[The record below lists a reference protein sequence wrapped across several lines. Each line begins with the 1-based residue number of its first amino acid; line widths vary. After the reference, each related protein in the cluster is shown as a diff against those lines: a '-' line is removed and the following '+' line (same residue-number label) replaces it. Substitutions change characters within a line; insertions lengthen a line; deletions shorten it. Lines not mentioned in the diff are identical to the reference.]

1 MTAAGNAD
9 AATDM
14 GKWTARHYET
24 FEEARKAACEI
35 RSNSSVELVVRVNKS
50 PYGGFRLSVL
60 PADVYADLLVDGI
73 LPRSMRRS
81 YGQSPVWYP

>member
-1 MTAAGNAD
+1 MAAAGNAD

-24 FEEARKAACEI
+24 YEEACEAACEI
-35 RSNSSVELVVRVNKS
+35 RSSSSVELVVRVNKS

-73 LPRSMRRS
+73 LPRGMRRG
-81 YGQSPVWYP
+81 YGQSPAGYP